1 MSPSDPRPRDTGQR
15 HRRRIVAALGVGLL
29 THAAGCAT
37 APARSPDLP
46 AFDGEPFRLTGRFA
60 MTHSERAPEEKN
72 SSASGRFVV
81 ARDAAGL
88 TMELSSPLGQTVAQ
102 ASQAPGRP
110 AELKLQD
117 GRVLRAATLDDVFER
132 AIGIRVPA
140 GRLPDWLAG
149 HFEQVRE
156 RNADGSRVRAVDSGW
171 QIERRDNRWDIVR
184 DEGPRRIE
192 VRLVADVD

>member
-1 MSPSDPRPRDTGQR
+1 ML
-15 HRRRIVAALGVGLL
+15 IIE
-29 THAAGCAT
+29 
-37 APARSPDLP
+37 P

-60 MTHSERAPEEKN
+60 MTHSERAPEEKHTAAN
-72 SSASGRFVV
+72 GRFVV
-81 ARDAAGL
+81 ARNADGL
-88 TMELSSPLGQTVAQ
+88 SLALSSPLGQTIAE

-110 AELKLQD
+110 AELRLQD
-117 GRVLRAATLDDVFER
+117 GRLLRAATLDDVFER

-149 HFEQVRE
+149 RFQQVRE
-156 RNADGSRVRAVDSGW
+156 RSADGSRVRAVDSGW